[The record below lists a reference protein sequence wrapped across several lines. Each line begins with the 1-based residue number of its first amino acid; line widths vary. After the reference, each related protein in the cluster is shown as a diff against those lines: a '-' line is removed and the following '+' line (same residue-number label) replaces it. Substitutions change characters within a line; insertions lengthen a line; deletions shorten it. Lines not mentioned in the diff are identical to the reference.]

1 MKKRRR
7 IPLLCKFLIIF
18 LILLLI
24 SAGALWYAWKIEPY
38 DVQTVRTQFELPQW
52 RSNPNRRPLRIVVA
66 GDLHLR
72 PDGGDLA
79 RLYMEHIMAQ
89 SPDMIILMGDYAN
102 GHTRESSMTPETAK
116 EYFAMLKAPLGI
128 FAVQGNHDQWYGWAE
143 WCNMFLSLG
152 IHGMLNDMVLVNLP
166 DGRLLQLSTV
176 RDDYNKRVSKD
187 ELPKRYSPDVPNI
200 LLTHVPDVF
209 PLMAPGQFDMAI
221 SAHTHGGQ
229 ICLPNGTAPSN
240 ISREKDSFTYPWD
253 TLNGTPFL
261 ITKGLGCSVL
271 PLRFCCKPEIIL
283 LEL

>member
-7 IPLLCKFLIIF
+7 IPLLCK
-18 LILLLI
+18 LLLI
-24 SAGALWYAWKIEPY
+24 ALFLLLIPAGALWWAWRIEPY
-38 DVQTVRTQFELPQW
+38 DVQTVRTQIELPQW
-52 RSNPNRRPLRIVVA
+52 RSEPARRPLRVVIA
-66 GDLHLR
+66 GDFHLR

-79 RLYMEHIMAQ
+79 RLYIEQIMAHT
-89 SPDMIILMGDYAN
+89 PDMIILMGDYAN
-102 GHTRESSMTPETAK
+102 GHTHESSMSPQAAK
-116 EYFAMLKAPLGI
+116 PYFAMLKAPLGI
-128 FAVQGNHDQWYGWAE
+128 FAVQGNHDQWYGWDE
-143 WCNMFLSLG
+143 WRNMFLSLG
-152 IHGMLNDMVLVNLP
+152 IHAMLNDMTLVKLP

-176 RDDYNKRVSKD
+176 RDDYNERVRKE
-187 ELPKRYSPDVPNI
+187 ELPQRYSPDVPNI

-209 PLMAPGQFDMAI
+209 PLLSPGQFDMAI

-229 ICLPNGTAPSN
+229 ICLPNGTALGK
-240 ISREKDSFTYPWD
+240 ISRVKDSFNYPWD